1 MYNTWGPVAHSLLW
15 DPQIQ
20 PQITAKYPAQP
31 YYKMLSIMTKSLQD
45 LLEEKLIITK
55 RTHFDRHPE
64 PVEGCDRLPIKR
76 NPKKDV
82 KYDKTNPFRH
92 NPVDQFESSGPRQG
106 GGY

>member
-1 MYNTWGPVAHSLLW
+1 MAHDLWWVSITQNPHQTPVKSSSTL
-15 DPQIQ
+15 INSS
-20 PQITAKYPAQP
+20 T
-31 YYKMLSIMTKSLQD
+31 KMALFSKSLQD

-82 KYDKTNPFRH
+82 KYDKTNPFR
-92 NPVDQFESSGPRQG
+92 
-106 GGY
+106 

>member
-1 MYNTWGPVAHSLLW
+1 
-15 DPQIQ
+15 
-20 PQITAKYPAQP
+20 
-31 YYKMLSIMTKSLQD
+31 MTKSLQD

-82 KYDKTNPFRH
+82 KYDKTNPF
-92 NPVDQFESSGPRQG
+92 P
-106 GGY
+106 